1 MEAPKLTGFVV
12 AITSPDASA
21 ASQRAAAV
29 GKLGDKGPVM
39 MYYRKLGSRV
49 LTALVPTTYPQ
60 TVLDAASA
68 VTASQ
73 AACVVSG
80 YDVDWR
86 DGELMLLLASA
97 SPQLKVVESPLPEKT
112 SSMLAASGLGDLRV
126 VGPGA
131 CAGDISSLEPLAS
144 EGEGLVLVDRSFN
157 VKGVGLVMLG
167 FSKLGSVAVHDEFI
181 AIPSMKK
188 LSVKSIEVLD
198 EPVDEV
204 GPDVRVGLA
213 LKGASLEEVEG
224 TYLLVRSPDQVVS
237 ELVVSVKR
245 FPWSDDVKPG
255 RLYHLSALGVVVPA
269 MATSVEGERA
279 KFKASRPLPRSGKYV
294 LIDVNAKPPRPRVIG
309 WVEPL
314 SASPGGR

>member
-1 MEAPKLTGFVV
+1 MEAPRLAGSIAALV
-12 AITSPDASA
+12 SPDANS
-21 ASQRAAAV
+21 ASQRAAAI
-29 GKLGDKGPVM
+29 GKLSDKGPVL
-39 MYYRKLGSRV
+39 MYYRKSGGRV

-73 AACVVSG
+73 AACVISG

-97 SPQLKVVESPLPEKT
+97 SPQLKAVESPLPEKI

-131 CAGDISSLEPLAS
+131 CADSISSLEPS
-144 EGEGLVLVDRSFN
+144 SSSGEGIVLVDRSFN

-167 FSKLGSVAVHDEFI
+167 FSKLGSVGVHDEFI
-181 AIPSMKK
+181 AVPSMKK

-198 EPVDEV
+198 EPVGEV

-237 ELVVSVKR
+237 ELAVSVKK
-245 FPWSDDVKPG
+245 FPWSDDVRPG
-255 RLYHLSALGVVVPA
+255 RLYHLGALGVVVPA
-269 MATSVEGERA
+269 VATSVEGERA
-279 KFKASRPLPRSGKYV
+279 EFKASRPLPKSGRYV